1 MLLFNAA
8 PHDSAASSICSFFYS
23 DILAAFT
30 YSLVIKTDKSQQ
42 PFQISLLATVISPK
56 TIDYMNWH
64 KLTIPE
70 TFELLGSSEHGLR
83 STIAEEKLIEFGP
96 NELQEGKKKSV
107 LGILLAQFKD
117 VMILILL
124 AAAII
129 SGIIG
134 DLTDTIVILVIV
146 LLNAIIGFFQEYR
159 AEKAMQAL
167 KQMAVTQARVLRDG
181 TSSWLP
187 ATALVPG
194 DVVLLEAGNA
204 LPADVRIVESVN
216 LKIEEAALTGE
227 SHAIDKISQRLELDD
242 IPLGDKKNMA
252 FKGTFVTYG
261 RGTAV
266 VVATGMQTELG
277 RIAKMLQED
286 ESLTPLQQR
295 LASFGKKLSVL
306 VLLLCILFFVA
317 GWLRGEDVVKM
328 IMTSISLAVAAI
340 PEALPAVITISLA
353 LAAKRMIRFN
363 SLIRKLPAVE
373 TLGSVTYICT
383 DKTGT
388 LTKNKM
394 HVEDILVDGKLYE
407 RNAIADVQQSNNVQL
422 LLHAFALNNDAVT
435 DDDNNIKGDSTEV
448 ALMEVAKEQ
457 HIAADAWPRLAEI
470 AFDADRKLMTTFH
483 SYNNAVISFT
493 KGAPDILLQRCG
505 NIDLAAMQQTVD
517 EMAAKGHRILGFAYR
532 MWDELPHDLSADLH
546 ETDLQFLG
554 LTGIIDPPREE
565 VFDAVK
571 QCKTAGIVPVMITG
585 DHPLT
590 AKTIAERIG
599 ILNNEKDLVITGQ
612 QLAAMDDDSFLSKV
626 ERIKVYARVSPE
638 QKLQIVK
645 MLQQKGHYVAMTG
658 DGVNDAPSLKRANIG
673 IAMGI
678 TGTDVSKEAAHMIL
692 LDDNFSTIVKAV
704 REGRRIY
711 DNILK
716 FIKYLMTTNSGE
728 LWTLLLGPM
737 IGLPVALLPI
747 HILWINLVSD
757 GLPAI
762 SLSFEKA
769 EKNVM
774 DRPPRPPQQSVFA
787 NGRGLHMIWVGM
799 LMAGIALSA
808 QAWAINHGL
817 HWQSIVFNVLC
828 LSQMGHVLAIRS
840 ETQSFFSAGMF
851 SNKPL
856 IAAVGLAL
864 LLQIAITYIPFLQP
878 IFQTEALTLQE
889 FLLVGAASSLVFIAV
904 EIEKKISN
912 SRREKQRRVEVGM

>member
-1 MLLFNAA
+1 
-8 PHDSAASSICSFFYS
+8 
-23 DILAAFT
+23 
-30 YSLVIKTDKSQQ
+30 
-42 PFQISLLATVISPK
+42 
-56 TIDYMNWH
+56 MNWH
-64 KLTIPE
+64 RLSIDE
-70 TFELLGSSEHGLR
+70 TFELLDTKQQGL
-83 STIAEEKLIEFGP
+83 STSDAEARLAQYGP
-96 NELQEGKKKSV
+96 NELQEGKKKSIALML
-107 LGILLAQFKD
+107 LGQFKD

-124 AAAII
+124 VAAII

-134 DLTDTIVILVIV
+134 DLTDTIVILIIIF
-146 LLNAIIGFFQEYR
+146 LNAIIGFLQEYR

-181 TSSWLP
+181 LSTWMP
-187 ATALVPG
+187 ATALAPG
-194 DVVLLEAGNA
+194 DVILLEAGNA
-204 LPADVRIVESVN
+204 VPADVRIIESVN

-227 SHAIDKISQRLELDD
+227 SHAIDKIVHPLEIDD
-242 IPLGDKKNMA
+242 LPVGDRKNLA

-266 VVATGMQTELG
+266 VIATGMQTELG
-277 RIAKMLQED
+277 RIAKMLQEE

-295 LASFGKKLSVL
+295 MISFGKKLSVL
-306 VLLLCILFFVA
+306 VLFLCALFFVA
-317 GWLRGEDVVKM
+317 GWLRGEEVIKM
-328 IMTSISLAVAAI
+328 VMTSISLAVAAI

-353 LAAKRMIRFN
+353 LAAKRMIRLN

-394 HVEDILVDGKLYE
+394 HVEKVFFDGKSYE
-407 RNAIADVQQSNNVQL
+407 RKDLPSFEQHEHEKL
-422 LLHAFALNNDAVT
+422 LLQAFALNNDAVM
-435 DDDNNIKGDSTEV
+435 DADSNMKGDSTEI
-448 ALMEVAKEQ
+448 ALLEMAVEQ
-457 HIAADAWPRLAEI
+457 HVKTAGWPRLSEI

-483 SYNNAVISFT
+483 KHGNRMISFT
-493 KGAPDILLQRCG
+493 KGAPDILLKRCVD
-505 NIDLAAMQQTVD
+505 IDLPSMQEQVD
-517 EMAAKGHRILGFAYR
+517 IMAADGLRVLGFAFRY
-532 MWDELPHDLSADLH
+532 WDTLPEHPESETH
-546 ETDLQFLG
+546 ETGLQFLG

-565 VFDAVK
+565 VPEAVS

-590 AKTIAERIG
+590 AKTIAHRIG
-599 ILNNEKDLVITGQ
+599 IISSEQDLVITGQ
-612 QLAAMDDDSFLSKV
+612 ELAAMDNDSFLAKA
-626 ERIKVYARVSPE
+626 EKIKVYARVSPE

-645 MLQQKGHYVAMTG
+645 ALQQKGHYVAMTG

-692 LDDNFSTIVKAV
+692 LDDNFSTIVRAV
-704 REGRRIY
+704 KEGRRIY

-769 EKNVM
+769 EKDIMN
-774 DRPPRPPQQSVFA
+774 RPPRPPQQSVFA
-787 NGRGLHMIWVGM
+787 NGRGFHMVWVGM
-799 LMAGIALSA
+799 LMAGITLSL
-808 QAWAINHGL
+808 QGWAIRNDL
-817 HWQSIVFNVLC
+817 HWQTIVFNVLC
-828 LSQMGHVLAIRS
+828 LCQMGHVLAIRS
-840 ETQSFFSAGMF
+840 EHRSLFATGIF

-856 IAAVGLAL
+856 LGAVVLAFI
-864 LLQIAITYIPFLQP
+864 LQFTITYVPFFQP
-878 IFQTEALTLQE
+878 IFQTEALTLNE
-889 FLLVGAASSLVFIAV
+889 FFLVGGASSMVFFAV
-904 EIEKKISN
+904 ELEKVL
-912 SRREKQRRVEVGM
+912 SRKRRTQRAVM